1 MNFFHLFSVINKN
14 IGIIFAT
21 KIRFYMKFKFKI
33 TDDTTIEDAEKELE
47 NLYSA
52 PVVDLPFNHVVKI
65 AEFLGAKLQDSPR
78 GSMER
83 FYHPLAPT
91 PGKYFGVHVV
101 HKGGNE
107 VLIKRTNFKQYLY
120 PILIEIIRIKKKQ

>member
-1 MNFFHLFSVINKN
+1 
-14 IGIIFAT
+14 
-21 KIRFYMKFKFKI
+21 MKFKFKI

-78 GSMER
+78 GSME
-83 FYHPLAPT
+83 
-91 PGKYFGVHVV
+91 
-101 HKGGNE
+101 
-107 VLIKRTNFKQYLY
+107 
-120 PILIEIIRIKKKQ
+120 

>member
-1 MNFFHLFSVINKN
+1 
-14 IGIIFAT
+14 
-21 KIRFYMKFKFKI
+21 MKFKFKI

-78 GSMER
+78 GSME
-83 FYHPLAPT
+83 
-91 PGKYFGVHVV
+91 
-101 HKGGNE
+101 
-107 VLIKRTNFKQYLY
+107 
-120 PILIEIIRIKKKQ
+120 ILSPFSSNTWQIFWSTRCS

>member
-1 MNFFHLFSVINKN
+1 
-14 IGIIFAT
+14 
-21 KIRFYMKFKFKI
+21 MKFKFKI

-83 FYHPLAPT
+83 FYHRIAPT

-120 PILIEIIRIKKKQ
+120 PVLIEIIRIKKKQ